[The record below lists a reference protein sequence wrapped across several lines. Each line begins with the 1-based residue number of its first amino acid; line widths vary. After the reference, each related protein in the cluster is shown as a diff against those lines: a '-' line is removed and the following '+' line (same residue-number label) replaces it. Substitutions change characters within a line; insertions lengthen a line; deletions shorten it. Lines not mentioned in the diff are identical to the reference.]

1 MRVLLDESLPRG
13 LARHLA
19 EHEVT
24 TVPQRGWASLG
35 DGELLA
41 RATGEFDAFVTA
53 DRGLEHQQDL
63 RCFEI
68 AVVVLVS
75 RSNRLADLLPSV
87 PRPLEIL
94 SSVVSGRAVRVEPPG
109 S

>member
-19 EHEVT
+19 EHQVT
-24 TVPQRGWASLG
+24 TVPQRGWASLR
-35 DGELLA
+35 DGELLG
-41 RATGEFDAFVTA
+41 RATGEFGPFVTA
-53 DRGLEHQQDL
+53 DRGLEYRPDL
-63 RCFEI
+63 RRFEI

-87 PRPLEIL
+87 PRLLEIL
-94 SSVVSGRAVRVEPPG
+94 SSVVPGRAVRVEPPG